1 MYVHEDAQYL
11 EILDV
16 ETGAVQPDG
25 ASGDMVVTCL
35 YKDDVFPII
44 RFNTHDVSAFRTDA
58 SPMGLTMRRIAGF
71 QGRSDNMIKL
81 RGINIYPTGLGVI
94 LTENDKDLLNDYIC
108 EVVRTDGRDD
118 MTVHIET
125 MGDVGRSVQTLEALL
140 KQRLGVEIG
149 VKLAAPGAL
158 AELTQIEKRQKPIR
172 LIVRDADTS

>member
-1 MYVHEDAQYL
+1 M
-11 EILDV
+11 
-16 ETGAVQPDG
+16 
-25 ASGDMVVTCL
+25 
-35 YKDDVFPII
+35 
-44 RFNTHDVSAFRTDA
+44 
-58 SPMGLTMRRIAGF
+58 
-71 QGRSDNMIKL
+71 
-81 RGINIYPTGLGVI
+81 I

-149 VKLAAPGAL
+149 VKLAAPGEL

>member
-1 MYVHEDAQYL
+1 
-11 EILDV
+11 
-16 ETGAVQPDG
+16 
-25 ASGDMVVTCL
+25 
-35 YKDDVFPII
+35 
-44 RFNTHDVSAFRTDA
+44 
-58 SPMGLTMRRIAGF
+58 
-71 QGRSDNMIKL
+71 
-81 RGINIYPTGLGVI
+81 
-94 LTENDKDLLNDYIC
+94 
-108 EVVRTDGRDD
+108 